1 MSADYAIE
9 TRAIK
14 KSFAGVQALRGVDLK
29 VRRGDIHALLGQNGA
44 GKSTLIKIMNGVYRA
59 GTYEGEMLHCGK
71 PCAFRSPDDAR
82 SAGIGYVPQEIEVLD
97 QLTVAENV
105 FAGHMGVGSMR
116 VNRAL
121 VLEKTREIFAEMG
134 ITINPR
140 AIVASLTGA
149 QRHLVMIARTI
160 SANPDVLMLDEP
172 TSSLSGQEVSALFAV
187 LRRLKAQGK
196 TIIYIT
202 HRLPEVLD
210 LCDHATVLR
219 DGRVGDEFD
228 RAVFDQDK
236 FIFAMSGRRLQQL
249 FPERTDAPT
258 EHKMLEVEGLTV
270 PGHTGAIYGARGVS
284 FHVAAG
290 EIVGLA
296 GLLGSGRSE
305 ILHGIYGR
313 VPATGTIRVDGAPV
327 RIASP
332 RDARAAGIALLTE
345 DRKHDGLLFNLPIGM
360 NITMG
365 NLSGFSSYGFISA
378 DREMRGIKEAMR
390 ELSVKAP
397 SATSSVAQLSGGNQQ
412 KLLFAR
418 VLMQTPRILLLD
430 EPSKGVDAATRA
442 EIYRL
447 IVELAG
453 KGVALL
459 VVSSE
464 LEELIGLCDRC
475 LTVADGEIVGEFRR
489 GEGDEERI
497 MREVT
502 EAQARNLALVKE
514 G

>member
-1 MSADYAIE
+1 PPDLSEEIAVSADYAIE

-59 GTYEGEMLHCGK
+59 GTYEGEMLHSGK
-71 PCAFRSPDDAR
+71 PCTYRSPDDAR
-82 SAGIGYVPQEIEVLD
+82 RAGIGYVPQEIEVLD

-210 LCDHATVLR
+210 LCDQATVLR

-228 RAVFDQDK
+228 RAEFDQDK

-258 EHKMLEVEGLTV
+258 QRKMLE
-270 PGHTGAIYGARGVS
+270 
-284 FHVAAG
+284 
-290 EIVGLA
+290 
-296 GLLGSGRSE
+296 
-305 ILHGIYGR
+305 
-313 VPATGTIRVDGAPV
+313 
-327 RIASP
+327 
-332 RDARAAGIALLTE
+332 
-345 DRKHDGLLFNLPIGM
+345 
-360 NITMG
+360 
-365 NLSGFSSYGFISA
+365 
-378 DREMRGIKEAMR
+378 
-390 ELSVKAP
+390 
-397 SATSSVAQLSGGNQQ
+397 
-412 KLLFAR
+412 
-418 VLMQTPRILLLD
+418 
-430 EPSKGVDAATRA
+430 
-442 EIYRL
+442 
-447 IVELAG
+447 
-453 KGVALL
+453 
-459 VVSSE
+459 
-464 LEELIGLCDRC
+464 
-475 LTVADGEIVGEFRR
+475 
-489 GEGDEERI
+489 
-497 MREVT
+497 
-502 EAQARNLALVKE
+502 
-514 G
+514 